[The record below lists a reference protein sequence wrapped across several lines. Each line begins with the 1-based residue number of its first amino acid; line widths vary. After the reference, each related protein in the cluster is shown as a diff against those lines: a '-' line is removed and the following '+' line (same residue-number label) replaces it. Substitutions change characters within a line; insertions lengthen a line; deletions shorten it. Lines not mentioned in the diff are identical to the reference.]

1 MTSNLTYGMMVFE
14 WHHTNVLTH
23 SELKNYTAEFLQR
36 FVVVVSLFC
45 CPTSPERYTE
55 KKLKCSLLETAII
68 VTVK

>member
-36 FVVVVSLFC
+36 FVVVVFFI
-45 CPTSPERYTE
+45 
-55 KKLKCSLLETAII
+55 LLSNLPREIYRKET
-68 VTVK
+68 